1 MAQQNTPG
9 PGCPHPRGPRADD
22 PLRKRGRTAGAHASL
37 ERLGAPFS
45 RTMDI
50 TCNRCKTEYDFDDA
64 LVSDRGT
71 TVRCTN
77 CGDQFKVYRAGSSP
91 APERW
96 IVHCRDGREYVF
108 TDVRDLQRAIT
119 HRQISREDTL
129 SRGLAAP
136 RRLAEIAELEP
147 LFGTAGGALTPTHRE
162 FAAPLPSSGLG
173 PATSDHLPARTGRTG
188 RPPPHGPA
196 MPPPAGL
203 RGTPA
208 PMGHSPLAGHRV
220 DVDVNAATAFE
231 PATHASPGPSPYG
244 SGSSGSMR
252 AAQFTRA
259 QREAIDESPPSSD
272 DDNDW
277 QHEPRF
283 SAPSMRSRA
292 LRWVVVLVVL
302 GMLGVAGAT
311 VGRKYLAVAMR
322 PSPAAPGNEGRVDKL
337 LEDGNRALGEGDLET
352 AKESFD
358 KASALAERDPRV
370 LIDLAR
376 LDAARADTDWLKMRL
391 LSADQPDVL
400 AAGKRQAQ
408 QSADRALRAADRA
421 AEVAPDDPKVVRAK
435 IDALR
440 LSGNLLG
447 ARALVVRVGA
457 TAVQPETAY
466 VLAALDLAEP
476 TPSWPAVLDRLKA
489 AAGESNLGRAR
500 AALVYALVR
509 SGDITGAKVELEKMS
524 AANHPYPLLPELRAL
539 TGRSIAASPAEPD
552 AGKRAAHAAAPAEPK
567 GEPARSEGDAP
578 PAGDYRALIQR
589 ASQATSSG
597 DYARA
602 ETLYRAALAKSPND
616 TEALAGLGDVARARG
631 NSGLA
636 ISYYERVL
644 AQNPHYLPALTA
656 LADLKWAAGDRQGA
670 VKLYRQLLDS
680 APEGPLT
687 QRARDHIAQVE
698 NAPAGKAPKPAAPA
712 PARAPAP
719 APAENPEIDT
729 SDLPGFKR

>member
-1 MAQQNTPG
+1 
-9 PGCPHPRGPRADD
+9 
-22 PLRKRGRTAGAHASL
+22 
-37 ERLGAPFS
+37 
-45 RTMDI
+45 MDI

-96 IVHCRDGREYVF
+96 VVHCHDGRQLVF

-119 HRQISREDTL
+119 HGEVSREDML
-129 SRGLAAP
+129 SRGAAPP
-136 RRLAEIAELEP
+136 RRLGAIAELEP
-147 LFGTAGGALTPTHRE
+147 LFGTSPGVSLTPTQRE
-162 FAAPLPSSGLG
+162 FAAAPPSSGHG
-173 PATSDHLPARTGRTG
+173 PVASDHLPAQTGRTG

-203 RGTPA
+203 R
-208 PMGHSPLAGHRV
+208 SPLVPQVDQVPVAGLARYPSAEEV
-220 DVDVNAATAFE
+220 AGGYE
-231 PATHASPGPSPYG
+231 PRTGTSPYASSQAG
-244 SGSSGSMR
+244 SHRAPQFARSEGPPVDDVGS
-252 AAQFTRA
+252 
-259 QREAIDESPPSSD
+259 SSD
-272 DDNDW
+272 DLSNDW
-277 QHEPRF
+277 QNEPRF
-283 SAPSMRSRA
+283 SVPSMRSRA
-292 LRWVVVLVVL
+292 LRWVVLLVML

-311 VGRKYLAVAMR
+311 VGRKYLAGAMR
-322 PSPAAPGNEGRVDKL
+322 AAPASQGNEGRVDKL
-337 LEDGNRALGEGDLET
+337 LEDGNRALTDGDLET

-358 KASALAERDPRV
+358 KASVLAERDPRV
-370 LIDLAR
+370 LVDLAR
-376 LDAARADTDWLKMRL
+376 LDAARADTDWLKVRL
-391 LSADQPDVL
+391 LSSDQPDVL

-421 AEVAPDDPKVVRAK
+421 TEVMPDDPKVARVK

-440 LSGNLLG
+440 LGGNLLG
-447 ARALVVRVGA
+447 ARALVVKVGA
-457 TAVQPETAY
+457 IAAQPETAY

-509 SGDITGAKVELEKMS
+509 SGDVIGARAELEKMS
-524 AANHPYPLLPELRAL
+524 AATHPYPLLPELRAL
-539 TGRSIAASPAEPD
+539 AGSAGRAPAGPAVEVD
-552 AGKRAAHAAAPAEPK
+552 AGKRATPSPAAPEARAAAEP
-567 GEPARSEGDAP
+567 GRSEGDAP

-589 ASQATSSG
+589 AAQASSSG
-597 DYARA
+597 DYAKA
-602 ETLYRAALAKSPND
+602 ETLFKAALAKSPGD

-631 NSGLA
+631 NASLA
-636 ISYYERVL
+636 RSYYERVL

-656 LADLKWAAGDRQGA
+656 LADLRWESGDRQGA
-670 VKLYRQLLDS
+670 AKLYRQLLDS

-698 NAPAGKAPKPAAPA
+698 AAGGGKAPKPAAPE
-712 PARAPAP
+712 RAPAP
-719 APAENPEIDT
+719 APASTPAGTPEIDT

>member
-1 MAQQNTPG
+1 
-9 PGCPHPRGPRADD
+9 
-22 PLRKRGRTAGAHASL
+22 
-37 ERLGAPFS
+37 
-45 RTMDI
+45 MDI

-91 APERW
+91 APEQW
-96 IVHCRDGREYVF
+96 VVQCRDGRALVF
-108 TDVRDLQRAIT
+108 TDVRDLQRAIA
-119 HRQISREDTL
+119 HGQVGRDDAL
-129 SRGLAAP
+129 SRGAAAP
-136 RRLAEIAELEP
+136 RLLGAIAELEP
-147 LFGTAGGALTPTHRE
+147 LFGTAPPGAVLTPTQTE
-162 FAAPLPSSGLG
+162 FVAANTLSGHG
-173 PATSDHLPARTGRTG
+173 PPASDHLPARTGRTG

-203 RGTPA
+203 RTGMGPQGHAA
-208 PMGHSPLAGHRV
+208 PGALVQGRYA

-231 PATHASPGPSPYG
+231 PRTNPSPGTSPYA
-244 SGSSGSMR
+244 SSSSGSLR
-252 AAQFTRA
+252 AAQFARS
-259 QREAIDESPPSSD
+259 ESQPMEEPAPSSD
-272 DDNDW
+272 DPSHDW
-277 QHEPRF
+277 HNEPRF
-283 SAPSMRSRA
+283 SVPSMRSRA
-292 LRWVVVLVVL
+292 LRWIVVLIML

-311 VGRKYLAVAMR
+311 VGRKYLAGAMR
-322 PSPAAPGNEGRVDKL
+322 PASGSQATEGRVNKL
-337 LEDGNRALGEGDLET
+337 LDDGDRSLAEGDLET

-376 LDAARADTDWLKMRL
+376 LDAARADTDWLKVRL

-421 AEVAPDDPKVVRAK
+421 SEVAPDDPKVARAK

-447 ARALVVRVGA
+447 ARSLVVRVGA
-457 TAVQPETAY
+457 IAAQPETTY
-466 VLAALDLAEP
+466 VLAALDLAESS
-476 TPSWPAVLDRLKA
+476 PSWPAVLDRLKA

-500 AALVYALVR
+500 AALVYALLR
-509 SGDITGAKVELEKMS
+509 SGDTLGAKVEVEKMS
-524 AANHPYPLLPELRAL
+524 TATHPYPLLPELRAL
-539 TGRSIAASPAEPD
+539 VGRSSAASAPDVD
-552 AGKRAAHAAAPAEPK
+552 AGKRVASVVAVAEPRAA
-567 GEPARSEGDAP
+567 EPARSEGDAP
-578 PAGDYRALIQR
+578 PAGDYRTLIQR
-589 ASQATSSG
+589 ASQASSNG
-597 DYARA
+597 DYPRA
-602 ETLYRAALAKSPND
+602 EQLFRAALTKNPGD

-631 NSGLA
+631 NPSLA
-636 ISYYERVL
+636 RSYYERVL

-656 LADLKWAAGDRQGA
+656 LADMKWESGDRQGA
-670 VKLYRQLLDS
+670 AKLYRQLLDS

-698 NAPAGKAPKPAAPA
+698 ASSGGKATKPAAPERA
-712 PARAPAP
+712 PTPARPPANEQP
-719 APAENPEIDT
+719 SEIDT

>member
-1 MAQQNTPG
+1 
-9 PGCPHPRGPRADD
+9 
-22 PLRKRGRTAGAHASL
+22 
-37 ERLGAPFS
+37 
-45 RTMDI
+45 MDI

-91 APERW
+91 APDRW
-96 IVHCRDGREYVF
+96 IVHCRDGRELVF
-108 TDVRDLQRAIT
+108 TDVRDLQRAIA
-119 HRQISREDTL
+119 HGQVSRSDTL
-129 SRGLAAP
+129 SRGASAP
-136 RRLAEIAELEP
+136 RQLGAIAELEP
-147 LFGTAGGALTPTHRE
+147 LFAAPANEAPAAPHRE
-162 FAAPLPSSGLG
+162 FAYPTSGHG
-173 PATSDHLPARTGRTG
+173 VAAQEHLPARTGRTG

-203 RGTPA
+203 RTGSAA
-208 PMGHSPLAGHRV
+208 PVGHSPLV
-220 DVDVNAATAFE
+220 DYQPDVDVNAATAFD
-231 PATHASPGPSPYG
+231 PSTQPSLGASPYG
-244 SGSSGSMR
+244 SGSAGSLR
-252 AAQFTRA
+252 APQFARA
-259 QREAIDESPPSSD
+259 DRELIDESPASSD
-272 DDNDW
+272 DHDW

-292 LRWVVVLVVL
+292 LRWFVVLVAL

-311 VGRKYLAVAMR
+311 VGRKYLAIAMR
-322 PSPAAPGNEGRVDKL
+322 PSTASPGTEGRVDKL
-337 LEDGNRALGEGDLET
+337 LEDGNRALTEGDLET

-376 LDAARADTDWLKMRL
+376 LDAARADTDWLKARL
-391 LSADQPDVL
+391 LSNDHPDVL
-400 AAGKRQAQ
+400 AAIKRQAQ

-421 AEVAPDDPKVVRAK
+421 AEVAPEDAKVIRAK

-447 ARALVVRVGA
+447 ARALVVKVGA
-457 TAVQPETAY
+457 TAAQPETAY

-476 TPSWPAVLDRLKA
+476 SPSWPAVLDRLKA

-509 SGDITGAKVELEKMS
+509 SGEITAAKAELEKMS
-524 AANHPYPLLPELRAL
+524 AANHPYPLVPELRAL
-539 TGRSIAASPAEPD
+539 TGRSSAATATEID
-552 AGKRAAHAAAPAEPK
+552 AGKRAAAAPAPAELR
-567 GEPARSEGDAP
+567 GGDHARSEGDAP
-578 PAGDYRALIQR
+578 PGGDYRALIQR
-589 ASQATSSG
+589 AAQATSSG

-602 ETLYRAALAKSPND
+602 ETLFRAALAKSPND

-631 NSGLA
+631 NPGLA

-644 AQNPHYLPALTA
+644 AQNPHYLPALGA
-656 LADLKWAAGDRQGA
+656 LADLKWQSGDRQGA
-670 VKLYRQLLDS
+670 ARLYRQLLDS
-680 APEGPLT
+680 APEGPLA

-698 NAPAGKAPKPAAPA
+698 NAPAGKASKPAAPERS
-712 PARAPAP
+712 PSRSPAP
-719 APAENPEIDT
+719 PSETPEIDT

>member
-1 MAQQNTPG
+1 
-9 PGCPHPRGPRADD
+9 
-22 PLRKRGRTAGAHASL
+22 
-37 ERLGAPFS
+37 
-45 RTMDI
+45 MDI

-96 IVHCRDGREYVF
+96 IVHCRDGREFVF
-108 TDVRDLQRAIT
+108 TDVRDLQRAIS
-119 HRQISREDTL
+119 HGHVGRDDTL
-129 SRGLAAP
+129 SRGMSPPRQLAT
-136 RRLAEIAELEP
+136 IAELEP
-147 LFGTAGGALTPTHRE
+147 LFGPAAGVALTPAHRE
-162 FAAPLPSSGLG
+162 HAAHPSSGHG
-173 PATSDHLPARTGRTG
+173 PTSPDHLPVRTGRTG

-196 MPPPAGL
+196 MPPPAGV
-203 RGTPA
+203 RGGTPA
-208 PMGHSPLAGHRV
+208 PMGRSPLAGTEM
-220 DVDVNAATAFE
+220 DVNAAPAF
-231 PATHASPGPSPYG
+231 GPSAHSPPAGSPYQSLS
-244 SGSSGSMR
+244 SGSSR
-252 AAQFTRA
+252 EAQFERA
-259 QREAIDESPPSSD
+259 QREAMDEPFPSSD

-311 VGRKYLAVAMR
+311 VGRKYLAIAMR
-322 PSPAAPGNEGRVDKL
+322 PAPASPAMEGRVDKL

-376 LDAARADTDWLKMRL
+376 LDAARADTDWLKARL

-421 AEVAPDDPKVVRAK
+421 AEVAADDPKVVRAK

-457 TAVQPETAY
+457 TAGQPETAY

-509 SGDITGAKVELEKMS
+509 SGDVAGAKAELEKMS
-524 AANHPYPLLPELRAL
+524 AATHPYPLLPELRAWA
-539 TGRSIAASPAEPD
+539 GRTSAVSAPEAD
-552 AGKRAAHAAAPAEPK
+552 AGKRAAPAAAAEPRA
-567 GEPARSEGDAP
+567 EHARSEGDAP

-589 ASQATSSG
+589 AAQATSSG
-597 DYARA
+597 DYAKA
-602 ETLYRAALAKSPND
+602 ETLFRAALAKSPND

-631 NSGLA
+631 NPSLA

-670 VKLYRQLLDS
+670 VRLYRQLLDT

-698 NAPAGKAPKPAAPA
+698 SAPGAKAAKPAAPA
-712 PARAPAP
+712 PARPPPADT
-719 APAENPEIDT
+719 PEIDT